1 MDVIALAI
9 DNNASCAGGLWT
21 LAVGGLIKIGNCRQ
35 ILRLLKSPTITQLSL
50 LIGCGLHDHVAPQ
63 SPANLA

>member
-1 MDVIALAI
+1 V
-9 DNNASCAGGLWT
+9 
-21 LAVGGLIKIGNCRQ
+21 VGGLIKIGNCRQ

-50 LIGCGLHDHVAPQ
+50 LIGCGLHGHVAPQ